1 MYKALWH
8 LFRFK
13 SCHIFECKHINYFV
27 NTYLDLYIKM
37 RIKSSSSSECDKY
50 AYTIYTIQLTM
61 INLII
66 CMFVQT
72 LNICLHSVSCKTK
85 TYHKTS
91 PQI

>member
-13 SCHIFECKHINYFV
+13 SCHIFECKHNNYFV

-50 AYTIYTIQLTM
+50 AYNIYNTTDNVKFDNIHVSSNIKHLPPKRQL
-61 INLII
+61 
-66 CMFVQT
+66 
-72 LNICLHSVSCKTK
+72 
-85 TYHKTS
+85 
-91 PQI
+91 